1 MAENK
6 KISTRLVLRNDDLSA
21 WNASNV
27 ELLKGEAAL
36 ARLTGD
42 LSDFYEVR
50 IGTGDKT
57 WSQLGSSNIR
67 IPAKNVEGLEQ
78 SITSLSTSFNYVGSV
93 DALNAL
99 SATANNGDFAVVS
112 SEIATG
118 KVSYTAYRFNSA
130 VKAWQALDG
139 NYDASNVYFDD
150 DITMAGEYTSI
161 GAISKG
167 SNGAVST
174 FAVKGK
180 SVKEAFTSIFLK
192 DSDNATI
199 SQPSLTAQV
208 TTSTAEIG
216 TIVKPKYKLVRSLG
230 SYTYG
235 SKNTSGSWNPGT
247 QVSQISLSAA
257 DSNSYEN
264 TNVANNIEFTSTK
277 DYQFKES
284 AQTILTG
291 YYSWSDG
298 ATPAT
303 MAHNTSPTKQAIKAG
318 NTIKMADLPAGYRR
332 VFYGAVAAGATQLN
346 IGAITSDN
354 VRALGPANSG
364 SSAPKDFTAPAG
376 TKQIWFFLRHGLKNG
391 LTAKDGNA
399 LNAPVAFTK
408 VANAVKVEG
417 ANNYTAVDYDAWYC
431 ILDAAAGAAKAM
443 ALSLTWN

>member
-21 WNASNV
+21 WNASKV

-139 NYDASNVYFDD
+139 NYDASNVYFGDD
-150 DITMAGEYTSI
+150 LTYTAAI
-161 GAISKG
+161 GVLTQPNG
-167 SNGAVST
+167 SAKIQ
-174 FAVKGK
+174 AKGK
-180 SVKEAFTSIFLK
+180 SVADVLKSILAK
-192 DSDNATI
+192 QKNPVPT
-199 SQPSLTAQV
+199 QPSVQLKFPNAN
-208 TTSTAEIG
+208 AYEAG
-216 TIVKPKYKLVRSLG
+216 TNVSPSYEATFNAG

-235 SKNTSGSWNPGT
+235 PATGITVTSWSISDGTTTLTTASGKFDDFRVKTDTRYKITATANHTEGVFAKDNLGSTTTIKIPAGSKSATSKEITGYNQGYFIGTLTDVVAAATLSSKRIRNLSKKPNSALSTGSISITVPVGAATIVIAAKGTRTLSKVLNTTVNADMTTSFVKAENIKVYGADANTSTGTGDDAYAATYTVWTFSPAEPYGST
-247 QVSQISLSAA
+247 
-257 DSNSYEN
+257 
-264 TNVANNIEFTSTK
+264 ANL
-277 DYQFKES
+277 
-284 AQTILTG
+284 TITL
-291 YYSWSDG
+291 
-298 ATPAT
+298 A
-303 MAHNTSPTKQAIKAG
+303 
-318 NTIKMADLPAGYRR
+318 
-332 VFYGAVAAGATQLN
+332 
-346 IGAITSDN
+346 
-354 VRALGPANSG
+354 
-364 SSAPKDFTAPAG
+364 
-376 TKQIWFFLRHGLKNG
+376 
-391 LTAKDGNA
+391 
-399 LNAPVAFTK
+399 
-408 VANAVKVEG
+408 
-417 ANNYTAVDYDAWYC
+417 
-431 ILDAAAGAAKAM
+431 
-443 ALSLTWN
+443 